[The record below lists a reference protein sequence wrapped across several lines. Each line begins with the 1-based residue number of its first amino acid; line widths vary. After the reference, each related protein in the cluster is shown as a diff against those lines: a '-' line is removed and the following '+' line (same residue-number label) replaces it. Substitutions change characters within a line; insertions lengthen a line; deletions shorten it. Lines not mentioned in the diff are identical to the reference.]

1 MPRICII
8 PKAANIGG
16 VTSFQHKLAA
26 GLARRGVEVCH
37 DLGDTPYDALLLTG
51 GTRQLFALWRA
62 RRRGVRVVQR
72 LDGINWIHRRRRTGW
87 RHYLRAEYG
96 NRLLA
101 FIRTRIASQIAYQSE
116 FVRGWWEDWFG
127 AARAPSVVIH
137 NGVDLE
143 TYSPVGRVSL
153 VPACPG
159 GQARAAQA
167 QANPPEARYR
177 LLIVEGSLGGG
188 YDMGLEWA
196 VRLAESLAENH
207 KFPMELMVVGRLA
220 PQLQSAWQKNSR
232 IPILWAGTLPGERI
246 PEIDRSAHLLFSADL
261 NSACPNSVIEALACG
276 LPVVAFSTGALPEL
290 VTGDSGRLVTYGG
303 NPWRIDPPDLPALAA
318 AAAEI
323 LADLP
328 RFRKGARARA
338 EAAFGLDRM
347 VEGYLQILLNS

>member
-1 MPRICII
+1 MPRICVI
-8 PKAANIGG
+8 PKASNIGG
-16 VTSFQHKLAA
+16 VTSFQQKLAA

-37 DLGDTPYDALLLTG
+37 DLGDLPYDAVLVTG
-51 GTRQLFALWRA
+51 GVRQLFALWQA
-62 RRRGVRVVQR
+62 RRRGLRVVQR
-72 LDGINWIHRRRRTGW
+72 LDGVNWIHRQRRTGW

-101 FIRTRIASQIAYQSE
+101 FIRARIASRIAYQSE

-127 AARAPSVVIH
+127 AVRSPSVVIH

-143 TYSPVGRVSL
+143 TYSPVGQVSL
-153 VPACPG
+153 VP
-159 GQARAAQA
+159 AAQA

-188 YDMGLEWA
+188 YDLGLEWA
-196 VRLAESLAENH
+196 VRLAELLAEKH
-207 KFPMELMVVGRLA
+207 KFPMELMVVGRLS
-220 PQLQSAWQKNSR
+220 PGLQSAWQTRSR
-232 IPILWAGTLPGERI
+232 VPIRWAGTVPGERI

-290 VTGDSGRLVTYGG
+290 VTGDSGRLVPYGG

-318 AAAEI
+318 AAAQI
-323 LADLP
+323 LADIP
-328 RFRKGARARA
+328 RFCKGARARA
-338 EAAFGLDRM
+338 EAAFGLERM

>member
-16 VTSFQHKLAA
+16 VTSFQRKFAA

-37 DLGDTPYDALLLTG
+37 DLGDLPYDAVLLTG

-72 LDGINWIHRRRRTGW
+72 LDGINWIHRQRRTGW
-87 RHYLRAEYG
+87 RHYLRAEYA
-96 NRLLA
+96 NWLLA

-137 NGVDLE
+137 NGVDLDV
-143 TYSPVGRVSL
+143 YSPL
-153 VPACPG
+153 
-159 GQARAAQA
+159 GQVV
-167 QANPPEARYR
+167 NPPYR

-188 YDMGLEWA
+188 YEMGLEWA
-196 VRLAESLAENH
+196 VRLGESLAGNP
-207 KFPMELMVVGRLA
+207 KFPMQLMVVGRLA
-220 PQLQSAWQKNSR
+220 PQLQSSWQKNSR
-232 IPILWAGTLPGERI
+232 IPILWAGTLPGEHI
-246 PEIDRSAHLLFSADL
+246 PEIDRSAHLLFSTDL
-261 NSACPNSVIEALACG
+261 NSACPNAVIEALACG

-290 VTGDSGRLVTYGG
+290 VTGDAGRLVPYGG

-318 AAAEI
+318 AAADI
-323 LADLP
+323 LSDLP
-328 RFRKGARARA
+328 RFRAAARARA
-338 EAAFGLDRM
+338 EEAFSLERM
-347 VEGYLQILLNS
+347 VDKYLDALLGING

>member
-1 MPRICII
+1 M
-8 PKAANIGG
+8 
-16 VTSFQHKLAA
+16 
-26 GLARRGVEVCH
+26 EVCH
-37 DLGDTPYDALLLTG
+37 DLGDLPYDAVLLTG
-51 GTRQLFALWRA
+51 GTRQLFALWQA

-72 LDGINWIHRRRRTGW
+72 LDGINWIHRQRRTGW
-87 RHYLRAEYG
+87 RHYLRAEYA
-96 NRLLA
+96 NWLLA

-137 NGVDLE
+137 NGVDLQL
-143 TYSPVGRVSL
+143 YSPAT
-153 VPACPG
+153 ACPPARISGRCG
-159 GQARAAQA
+159 GQAREVATT
-167 QANPPEARYR
+167 PERYR

-196 VRLAESLAENH
+196 VRLGESLAGNP
-207 KFPMELMVVGRLA
+207 KFPIQLMVVGRLA
-220 PQLQSAWQKNSR
+220 PELQSAWQKNSR

-290 VTGDSGRLVTYGG
+290 VTGDSGRLVAYGG
-303 NPWRIDPPDLPALAA
+303 NPWRIDPPDLPALAT

-347 VEGYLQILLNS
+347 VEGYLQILLD

>member
-1 MPRICII
+1 MTRICII

-16 VTSFQHKLAA
+16 VTSFQRKLAA

-37 DLGDTPYDALLLTG
+37 DLSDLPYDALLLTG
-51 GTRQLFALWRA
+51 GTRQLFALWQA

-72 LDGINWIHRRRRTGW
+72 LDGINWIHRQRRTGW

-96 NRLLA
+96 NWLLA

-127 AARAPSVVIH
+127 AARAPGVVIH

-143 TYSPVGRVSL
+143 VYSPVGRVI
-153 VPACPG
+153 
-159 GQARAAQA
+159 
-167 QANPPEARYR
+167 NPPYR

-188 YDMGLEWA
+188 YEMGLEWA
-196 VRLAESLAENH
+196 VRLGESLAGNP
-207 KFPMELMVVGRLA
+207 KFPMQLMVVGRLA
-220 PQLQSAWQKNSR
+220 PQLQSAWQNNSR

-261 NSACPNSVIEALACG
+261 NSACPNAVIEALACG

-290 VTGDSGRLVTYGG
+290 VTGDAGRLVAYGG
-303 NPWRIDPPDLPALAA
+303 NPWRIDPPDLPALATA
-318 AAAEI
+318 AADI
-323 LADLP
+323 LSDLP

-338 EAAFGLDRM
+338 EASFGLERM
-347 VEGYLQILLNS
+347 VEGYLQILLD